1 MGDFKTAEVAE
12 LLGYS
17 TDTLRVLRRRYSVG
31 HKVGGQWRYT
41 LADIEEIKR
50 HSGKV
55 GKKNHLL
62 DTSSS
67 V

>member
-1 MGDFKTAEVAE
+1 MDEFKTVEVAK

-17 TDTLRVLRRRYSVG
+17 PDTLRVLRRRYGVG
-31 HKVGGQWRYT
+31 HKVRGQWRYT

-55 GKKNHLL
+55 GKKKHLL
-62 DTSSS
+62 DNSSC
-67 V
+67 